1 MNNNHLDLMGDLGD
15 TAVSDSGGGGSDS
28 PFGRG
33 GAGVGGKM
41 MRPPP
46 PQTVPVPRHQRAAA
60 GQIGGF
66 GGAGSGVG
74 GLPSFNDILWCTD
87 VDGDVMT
94 AGMDVNMV
102 SIISGASDL
111 KQNGVQVFWL
121 SFPYLFTLQKPSSKG
136 LKFFHSQSEAS
147 ISVVFDAKSHVK
159 TDNTM

>member
-1 MNNNHLDLMGDLGD
+1 MNNNHRDLMGDLGD
-15 TAVSDSGGGGSDS
+15 TAVSDSGGGESDS
-28 PFGRG
+28 PFGG
-33 GAGVGGKM
+33 GGGGVGGKM

-60 GQIGGF
+60 GQMGGP

-102 SIISGASDL
+102 SIKSGASDL
-111 KQNGVQVFWL
+111 KQNG
-121 SFPYLFTLQKPSSKG
+121 
-136 LKFFHSQSEAS
+136 A
-147 ISVVFDAKSHVK
+147 
-159 TDNTM
+159 

>member
-1 MNNNHLDLMGDLGD
+1 MNNNHRDLMGDLGD
-15 TAVSDSGGGGSDS
+15 TAVSDSGGGESDS
-28 PFGRG
+28 PFGG
-33 GAGVGGKM
+33 GGGGVGGKM

-60 GQIGGF
+60 GQMGGP

-102 SIISGASDL
+102 SIKSGASDL
-111 KQNGVQVFWL
+111 KQNGAQAE
-121 SFPYLFTLQKPSSKG
+121 KPSSG
-136 LKFFHSQSEAS
+136 L
-147 ISVVFDAKSHVK
+147 VVHIFLRSNDLLSWATVWITKSSLWV
-159 TDNTM
+159 NVF

>member
-1 MNNNHLDLMGDLGD
+1 MNNNHRDLMGDLGD
-15 TAVSDSGGGGSDS
+15 TAVSDSGGGETDS
-28 PFGRG
+28 PFGG
-33 GAGVGGKM
+33 GGGGVGGKM

-60 GQIGGF
+60 GQMGGP

-102 SIISGASDL
+102 SIKSGAQTKWCTSL
-111 KQNGVQVFWL
+111 ETIFWL
-121 SFPYLFTLQKPSSKG
+121 SCPYLITLK
-136 LKFFHSQSEAS
+136 
-147 ISVVFDAKSHVK
+147 
-159 TDNTM
+159 